1 MSELT
6 ERTDFSI
13 IRYANCWEDADVLL
27 QGLQLE
33 PGSSVL
39 SIGSAGD
46 NSFSMLTTN
55 PEIVMAVDLS
65 ESQLHLIELK
75 RVAIS
80 ALEREDFL
88 AFIGITNSD
97 KRPENFNLLKKQ
109 LPEDARRYWEKNIK
123 TIETGLI
130 FGGKFERYFQFFSSW
145 LLPLVHSKKTRIEL
159 FRNKSQSEQE
169 AFYNKIWNS
178 YRWRLLFR
186 IFFSKQVM
194 GKYGRDPEF
203 LNEVKVTVSE
213 FIFNKAEKHLLSVGS
228 QRNYFLKMIMLG
240 EFGEPLPHY
249 LREENYPK
257 VKANLSKLKT
267 FKGYAQDALKI
278 MPPPNGCNLSD
289 IFEYMPA
296 DIFKATA
303 ETFATHTPAGCRM
316 AYWNL
321 MVPRRLS
328 AVLPEK
334 YEYNQSLSEQLT
346 EKDLGFFY
354 NGIHIDKR
362 I

>member
-13 IRYANCWEDADVLL
+13 IRYANCWEDANALL
-27 QGLQLE
+27 EGLQLY

-46 NSFSMLTTN
+46 NSFSLLTTN

-75 RVAIS
+75 RAAIS
-80 ALEREDFL
+80 AMEREEFL
-88 AFIGITNSD
+88 AFIGILNSD
-97 KRPENFNLLKKQ
+97 DRVKNFNLLKSQ
-109 LPEDARRYWEKNIK
+109 LPEDVRHYWEINIK
-123 TIETGLI
+123 AIENGLI
-130 FGGKFERYFQFFSSW
+130 FGGKFEKYFQFFRTW

-159 FRNKSQSEQE
+159 FRNKNQSEHE
-169 AFYNKIWNS
+169 SFYHNTWNS

-213 FIFNKAEKHLLSVGS
+213 FIFNRAEKHLLSVGS
-228 QRNYFLKMIMLG
+228 QKNYFLKMIMLG
-240 EFGEPLPHY
+240 EFGQPLPHY
-249 LREENYPK
+249 LREENYSK
-257 VKANLSKLKT
+257 VKANLSNLKT
-267 FKGYAQDALKI
+267 YKGYAQEALKT
-278 MPPPNGCNLSD
+278 MPPADGCNLSN
-289 IFEYMPA
+289 IFEYMPV
-296 DIFKATA
+296 DVFKSTA
-303 ETFATHTPAGCRM
+303 ETFASQTPAGCRM

-328 AVLPEK
+328 AILPEK
-334 YEYNQSLSEQLT
+334 YEYNKLLSEHLT